1 MSCAVIAPTSSRP
14 GWPPWLGP
22 IVAGAAHHPEAAVV
36 GVQELHGAIEALER
50 NPNEHLLLQA
60 LFLRLPGL

>member
-1 MSCAVIAPTSSRP
+1 
-14 GWPPWLGP
+14 
-22 IVAGAAHHPEAAVV
+22 
-36 GVQELHGAIEALER
+36 VQELHGAIEALER